1 MIISFITNINDIGKE
16 RWNALTGTENPFLRF
31 EFLSALEAHNCVGK
45 NAGWI
50 PQHLIVEDIE
60 GGPLL
65 GLIPLYLKYNSYGE
79 LVFDWSWADAYHQS
93 GRAYYPKLVSAIPY
107 TPVTSQR
114 IFIHRDQDSNV
125 ITAEMISALKQVAL
139 NNDLSSIHCLFP
151 PVESCDSFKAQG
163 FVSRLGCQFHWH
175 NHEFESFSHFLSTFA
190 SRKRKNI
197 SKERKR
203 CLDQSVTFEIL
214 TGAEIEPDL
223 WPRIYHFYQKTFIEK
238 GGYASFTLDFF
249 KEISI
254 TMGEQLLVILAV
266 HSGEYVASAICY
278 RNNETLYGRHWGCI
292 AEFDSLHF
300 ETCYY
305 QGIDYAISHQLKLFE
320 PGAQG
325 EHKVSRGFVPTETW
339 STHWIKDS
347 DFRSVIYQFVGKE
360 KEYMKQY
367 IAEMNEHLP
376 FKKNDK

>member
-1 MIISFITNINDIGKE
+1 
-16 RWNALTGTENPFLRF
+16 
-31 EFLSALEAHNCVGK
+31 
-45 NAGWI
+45 
-50 PQHLIVEDIE
+50 
-60 GGPLL
+60 
-65 GLIPLYLKYNSYGE
+65 
-79 LVFDWSWADAYHQS
+79 
-93 GRAYYPKLVSAIPY
+93 
-107 TPVTSQR
+107 
-114 IFIHRDQDSNV
+114 
-125 ITAEMISALKQVAL
+125 
-139 NNDLSSIHCLFP
+139 
-151 PVESCDSFKAQG
+151 
-163 FVSRLGCQFHWH
+163 
-175 NHEFESFSHFLSTFA
+175 
-190 SRKRKNI
+190 
-197 SKERKR
+197 
-203 CLDQSVTFEIL
+203 
-214 TGAEIEPDL
+214 
-223 WPRIYHFYQKTFIEK
+223 
-238 GGYASFTLDFF
+238 
-249 KEISI
+249 
-254 TMGEQLLVILAV
+254 
-266 HSGEYVASAICY
+266 VASAICY